1 MKKQMN
7 SIDQLNIMITQDK
20 AFNEKVFHKAK
31 LLLKLYKDVV
41 WRLEETIC
49 DMDAQAYDFGGRRI
63 AQLMEFLS
71 FEFEGDM
78 DKRLVEKQL
87 MNIEETHMLIDI
99 VDKALMKLKKYP
111 EYGELYFEIITKQ
124 YIYKNRYTEREMLE
138 IINVERTMFY
148 KRKKEA
154 INLMGVILWG
164 YILPPLQ
171 EYWAQV
177 DFSGNF

>member
-1 MKKQMN
+1 MEKKKDG
-7 SIDQLNIMITQDK
+7 IDQLSQIILQDK

-41 WRLEETIC
+41 WRLEETIY
-49 DMDAQAYDFGGRRI
+49 DVDAQAYELGGRRI
-63 AQLMEFLS
+63 SELMEFLS
-71 FEFEGDM
+71 YEFQGDM
-78 DKRLVEKQL
+78 DKRQVEQRL
-87 MNIEETHMLIDI
+87 MNIEETKVLIDI
-99 VDKALMKLKKYP
+99 IDKALIKLKAYP

-124 YIYKNRYTEREMLE
+124 YIYKKRYTEREMLE

-177 DFSGNF
+177 DF